1 MQPQPCMQQAN
12 HIWGKILLQCP
23 FQSVFDTLCFT
34 LWHRLQLF
42 VRSYQGLPLVPT
54 LTLTVN
60 MQLLA
65 SKKLW
70 QGLLLL
76 PPPPPKEAQQQQW
89 LRALQQLAGA
99 APCSC
104 RGRAGLIQLLQLHAL
119 KGP

>member
-1 MQPQPCMQQAN
+1 
-12 HIWGKILLQCP
+12 
-23 FQSVFDTLCFT
+23 
-34 LWHRLQLF
+34 

-60 MQLLA
+60 MQLLV
-65 SKKLW
+65 SKRHW

-76 PPPPPKEAQQQQW
+76 LLLPSAPPKEAQQRRRLAAMQE
-89 LRALQQLAGA
+89 LAGA

-104 RGRAGLIQLLQLHAL
+104 HGRAGLIQLLRLHAL